1 MNNNNS
7 ARRRNSRSNSPNRAR
22 PGYIINPLTQ
32 RQVRIGS
39 RTYRELGEALDK
51 TKSKSLSNQ
60 KKEYNKVRK
69 TESRYRGLKPSDYCG
84 PAGGDQPKTYPV
96 TNEEECR
103 AALTYARY
111 APNPEGIRQC
121 ALAKAKQHGWKCGET
136 LNKKNK
142 VNNNVNKVNNKN
154 NGNRNNNTNKVNNK
168 NNGNGN
174 NNTNKVNNK
183 NNGNGNNNNG
193 NGNNNNG
200 NGNNNNGNGNNVP
213 NL

>member
-7 ARRRNSRSNSPNRAR
+7 PRRRNSRSNSPNRAR

-39 RTYRELGEALDK
+39 RTYRELGEALEK

-60 KKEYNKVRK
+60 KKAYNKVRK

-136 LNKKNK
+136 LANKVNNNNNNNKKVNNKNLKVNNNNTK
-142 VNNNVNKVNNKN
+142 VNNNVNKVNNN
-154 NGNRNNNTNKVNNK
+154 NKKVNN
-168 NNGNGN
+168 NR
-174 NNTNKVNNK
+174 
-183 NNGNGNNNNG
+183 NGNNNN
-193 NGNNNNG
+193 
-200 NGNNNNGNGNNVP
+200 VP